1 MSGYNVK
8 NFLLKG
14 TSQAIGASET
24 DTAVTV
30 PFKISENDSKN
41 TLVKLVAS
49 GHSGTVTGK
58 LQDSFDGG
66 TTWEDVASVSITG
79 NGNFEIE
86 HDHSEA
92 STGVMWTLGR
102 VVITTAAAS
111 GVTIDKVYVTRRT

>member
-8 NFLLKG
+8 NFLLTG
-14 TSQAIGASET
+14 TSQVIGASET
-24 DTAVTV
+24 DTPVT
-30 PFKISENDSKN
+30 PAFKISENDSKN
-41 TLVKLVAS
+41 MLVKLVAS

-66 TTWEDVASVSITG
+66 TTWEDAGSVSITG

-92 STGVMWTLGR
+92 STGVLWALGR
-102 VVITTAAAS
+102 IVITTAGAS
-111 GVTIDKVYVTRRT
+111 GVTIDAAYVTRRT